1 MLKRLHWSV
10 IVTVALTVSAAGMAR
25 AQDAV
30 ADFYRGK
37 SINLLIGGAVGGGLD
52 SYGRLLARHMGKFIP
67 GNPNI
72 VAQNMPGAV
81 SNKAASFLYT
91 QAPKDG
97 TAIGALD
104 ATAVLQPLLSG
115 KPLPHDPSKFI
126 FLGSA
131 NTDVYLCI
139 VRSDAPV
146 KSFQETFTKEVI
158 LGATAEGAK
167 AYDLPVML
175 NNVLG
180 TKLRIVS
187 GYAGTRELAIAL
199 ERGEVQ
205 GMCGLS
211 WATLASQNPDWVA
224 RGVVRILVQ
233 EDTKGHPE
241 MKKMGVPLSVDF
253 AKTDEDRQ
261 AMDLVYSQSTFGR
274 PHVLPPGVPSERV
287 AALRTAYMA
296 ALRDKDLLA
305 DAAKSRLE
313 IEPLAGEDF
322 QALVA
327 KLYALPPK
335 IIERAKQ
342 ALIHK
347 PPS

>member
-1 MLKRLHWSV
+1 
-10 IVTVALTVSAAGMAR
+10 
-25 AQDAV
+25 
-30 ADFYRGK
+30 
-37 SINLLIGGAVGGGLD
+37 
-52 SYGRLLARHMGKFIP
+52 
-67 GNPNI
+67 
-72 VAQNMPGAV
+72 
-81 SNKAASFLYT
+81 
-91 QAPKDG
+91 
-97 TAIGALD
+97 
-104 ATAVLQPLLSG
+104 
-115 KPLPHDPSKFI
+115 
-126 FLGSA
+126 
-131 NTDVYLCI
+131 
-139 VRSDAPV
+139 
-146 KSFQETFTKEVI
+146 
-158 LGATAEGAK
+158 
-167 AYDLPVML
+167 
-175 NNVLG
+175 
-180 TKLRIVS
+180 
-187 GYAGTRELAIAL
+187 
-199 ERGEVQ
+199 
-205 GMCGLS
+205 
-211 WATLASQNPDWVA
+211 
-224 RGVVRILVQ
+224 
-233 EDTKGHPE
+233 
-241 MKKMGVPLSVDF
+241 MGVPLSVDF